1 VAIGQHSHHLLA
13 LTIGA
18 KKNRVHSEKNNFYIT
33 QMLNV
38 TMNLYI
44 LSFVSI
50 EEAQYAD
57 KF

>member
-1 VAIGQHSHHLLA
+1 
-13 LTIGA
+13 
-18 KKNRVHSEKNNFYIT
+18 
-33 QMLNV
+33 MLNV

-57 KF
+57 KFWKFYYVILFSVFVQRWEWGKKIVKSWNDKCQSK

>member
-1 VAIGQHSHHLLA
+1 
-13 LTIGA
+13 
-18 KKNRVHSEKNNFYIT
+18 
-33 QMLNV
+33 MLNV

-57 KF
+57 KFWKFHYVILFSVFCGAKNREIVEW